1 MFLELC
7 KTLYKENIGKYVKN
21 FEKGLNNIG
30 GFDYKRKLY
39 DKLAEAGFGRV
50 AIIYAIKN

>member
-1 MFLELC
+1 ML
-7 KTLYKENIGKYVKN
+7 KISR
-21 FEKGLNNIG
+21 KGLNNIG